1 MFDFKNHLAKL
12 NKEPQWLKDKR
23 IQAWEKFSQL
33 PMPYENE
40 EAWRLLDL
48 DMINLDDLQPC
59 AAPTKKLANV
69 EELGQYL
76 SLYEHINEF
85 VHNPAGVLIE
95 SPQGMW
101 HYLDEQFASQGVIV
115 TPLSEALDKH
125 GELLKPYLSVLLGK
139 VTEEQ
144 NNLTQN
150 NSTRQSNELV
160 SEFSQSSKFAL
171 LNQAICPNAMIVYVP
186 KNVVIDKPFICL
198 NLLKCSVASLNLAR
212 LLIIAEQHS
221 QISVVNVLTTDIA
234 AGGVVD
240 NKPEPAKTVKNNG
253 SQTNHQLSLTNFL
266 LQVFIEP
273 GAELNYAEI
282 QNFDKNTFAISHSY
296 YTQEQDSRL
305 HSLVAALG
313 GGQLKG
319 EVRNIL
325 KGRGA
330 ESNLNGIVL
339 GSNNERFNF
348 NTIEDHIAPD
358 TKSSIDFRV
367 ALKDEAQSIYHGN
380 IQVSKTAQKTDAY
393 QSNKNLL
400 LGAKAHADSIPKLE
414 ILADDVKC
422 SHGATVGPVDRNQ
435 VFYLMTRGL
444 NESQA
449 EELIVNGFFHQ
460 TLADCP
466 IAGVAD
472 WLDSL
477 VAKKIQ
483 TGTITSDAKE
493 LSANK
498 KQPAL
503 TR

>member
-1 MFDFKNHLAKL
+1 MFDFKNHLTNL
-12 NKEPQWLKDKR
+12 NSEPQWFKSIR
-23 IQAWEKFSQL
+23 TEAWEKFSQL
-33 PMPYENE
+33 QAPNENE
-40 EAWRLLDL
+40 ESWRLLDL
-48 DMINLDDLQPC
+48 DVVNLNNLPSDL
-59 AAPTKKLANV
+59 APIKKLTSV
-69 EELGQYL
+69 KEVKELGTYL
-76 SLYEHINEF
+76 SFYEHINEF

-95 SPQGMW
+95 SPYGMW
-101 HYLDEQFASQGVIV
+101 HYLDEECTNKGVV
-115 TPLSEALDKH
+115 LTTLREALSKH
-125 GELLKPYLSVLLGK
+125 PELLKPYLNHILS
-139 VTEEQ
+139 Q
-144 NNLTQN
+144 N
-150 NSTRQSNELV
+150 SIKDSDEFV

-171 LNQAICPNAMIVYVP
+171 FNQAICPDAMIVYVP
-186 KNVVIDKPFICL
+186 KNVIIDKPFI
-198 NLLKCSVASLNLAR
+198 SLNLFSHSVNNVNLGR
-212 LLIIAEQHS
+212 LLVIAEQHAQLS
-221 QISVVNVLTTDIA
+221 LVNVLTTDLA
-234 AGGVVD
+234 AGTINKKEED
-240 NKPEPAKTVKNNG
+240 NILNGNG
-253 SQTNHQLSLTNFL
+253 SQNSHQLSLTNFL
-266 LQVFIEP
+266 LQVFLAA

-282 QNFDKNTFAISHSY
+282 QNFDQKTFAISHSY

-330 ESNLNGIVL
+330 ESNLNGVVL
-339 GSNNERFNF
+339 GNNDQRFNF

-380 IQVSKTAQKTDAY
+380 IQVSKSAQKTDAF

-400 LGAKAHADSIPKLE
+400 LGEKAHADSIPKLE

-422 SHGATVGPVDRNQ
+422 SHGATVGPVDRKQ
-435 VFYLMTRGL
+435 IFYLMSRGL

-460 TLADCP
+460 VLADCSIP
-466 IAGVAD
+466 GIAD

-483 TGTITSDAKE
+483 TGSDTMEQKDIVTSDKE
-493 LSANK
+493 
-498 KQPAL
+498 PAL

>member
-1 MFDFKNHLAKL
+1 MFDFKNYLAKL
-12 NKEPQWLKDKR
+12 DKEPQWLKDKR
-23 IQAWEKFSQL
+23 LQAWEKFAAL
-33 PMPYENE
+33 PMPNENE

-48 DMINLDDLQPC
+48 DVVTLDGLQP
-59 AAPTKKLANV
+59 AAASTKKLTNV
-69 EELGQYL
+69 NELGQFL

-85 VHNPAGVLIE
+85 IHNPAGVLIE
-95 SPQGMW
+95 SPHGMW
-101 HYLDEQFASQGVIV
+101 HYLDEKLTNQGVII
-115 TPLSEALDKH
+115 TTLNEALSKH
-125 GELLKPYLSVLLGK
+125 AELLKPYFDRLLS
-139 VTEEQ
+139 Q
-144 NNLTQN
+144 D
-150 NSTRQSNELV
+150 SDAQSNELV

-198 NLLKCSVASLNLAR
+198 NLFNHSLTNLNLAR
-212 LLIIAEQHS
+212 LVIIAEQHS
-221 QISVVNVLTTDIA
+221 QISLVNVLTTDIA
-234 AGGVVD
+234 AGTAD
-240 NKPEPAKTVKNNG
+240 ADSKPVAGKALNGNG
-253 SQTNHQLSLTNFL
+253 SSTTRQLSLTNFL
-266 LQVFIEP
+266 LQVFLEP

-282 QNFDKNTFAISHSY
+282 QNFDQHTFAISHSY

-367 ALKDEAQSIYHGN
+367 ALKDEAQSMYHGN
-380 IQVSKTAQKTDAY
+380 IQVSKTAQKTDAF

-400 LGAKAHADSIPKLE
+400 LSEHTHADSIPKLE

-422 SHGATVGPVDRNQ
+422 SHGATVGPVDRKQ
-435 VFYLMTRGL
+435 VFYLMSRGL
-444 NESQA
+444 SESQA

-460 TLADCP
+460 ILADCS
-466 IAGVAD
+466 IGGIAD

-483 TGTITSDAKE
+483 SGSITSKPE
-493 LSANK
+493 KSTTSH

>member
-1 MFDFKNHLAKL
+1 MFDFKTHLSKL
-12 NKEPQWLKDKR
+12 DKEPQWLRDKR
-23 IQAWEKFSQL
+23 TQAWDKFSEL
-33 PMPYENE
+33 PMPNEND

-48 DMINLDDLQPC
+48 DVINLDNLQL
-59 AAPTKKLANV
+59 AVAPTKKLANV
-69 EELGQYL
+69 NELGQFL

-85 VHNPAGVLIE
+85 VHNPAGVLVE
-95 SPQGMW
+95 SPDGMW
-101 HYLDEQFASQGVIV
+101 HHLDEQFARQGVIL
-115 TPLSEALDKH
+115 TTLSEALNEH
-125 GELLKPYLSVLLGK
+125 VELFKPYLDCLL
-139 VTEEQ
+139 
-144 NNLTQN
+144 N
-150 NSTRQSNELV
+150 QSNETQSTELL

-186 KNVVIDKPFICL
+186 KNVVIDKPFMCL
-198 NLLKCSVASLNLAR
+198 NLLNHSVTGLNMAR
-212 LLIIAEQHS
+212 LVLIAEQHS
-221 QISVVNVLTTDIA
+221 QLSLVNVLTTDIA
-234 AGGVVD
+234 AHTADKEQAV
-240 NKPEPAKTVKNNG
+240 NIALNG
-253 SQTNHQLSLTNFL
+253 KGSRSAHQLSLTNFL
-266 LQVFIEP
+266 LQVFLAP

-282 QNFDKNTFAISHSY
+282 QNFDQNTFAISHSY

-380 IQVSKTAQKTDAY
+380 IQVSKQAQKTDAF

-400 LGAKAHADSIPKLE
+400 LGTKAHADSLPKLE

-460 TLADCP
+460 TLADCS
-466 IAGVAD
+466 IIGVAD

-477 VAKKIQ
+477 VAKKIRSGSNINNKV
-483 TGTITSDAKE
+483 TVSDKE
-493 LSANK
+493 
-498 KQPAL
+498 PAL

>member
-1 MFDFKNHLAKL
+1 MFDFKTYLAKFDQ
-12 NKEPQWLKDKR
+12 EPQWLKDKR

-33 PMPYENE
+33 PAPAEND

-48 DMINLDDLQPC
+48 DVINLDNLQPS
-59 AAPTKKLANV
+59 AAPTNKLTSVKEIGEFLN
-69 EELGQYL
+69 
-76 SLYEHINEF
+76 LYEHINEF
-85 VHNPAGVLIE
+85 VQNPAGVLIE
-95 SPQGMW
+95 SPHGMW
-101 HYLDEQFASQGVIV
+101 HHLDEQFARQGVII
-115 TPLSEALDKH
+115 TTLHEALSKH
-125 GELLKPYLSVLLGK
+125 AEVLKPYLSRLLGQSA
-139 VTEEQ
+139 EEKNASGE
-144 NNLTQN
+144 NNE
-150 NSTRQSNELV
+150 NELV

-171 LNQAICPNAMIVYVP
+171 LNQAICPNALIVYVP
-186 KNVVIDKPFICL
+186 KNVVIDRPFISL
-198 NLLKCSVASLNLAR
+198 SLFNHSVATLNLAR
-212 LLIIAEQHS
+212 LIVIAEEHS
-221 QISVVNVLTTDIA
+221 QVSLVNVLTTDIA
-234 AGGVVD
+234 AGAADSKQITG
-240 NKPEPAKTVKNNG
+240 KTNGNG
-253 SQTNHQLSLTNFL
+253 SNSTHQLSLTNFL
-266 LQVFIEP
+266 LQVFLAP

-282 QNFDKNTFAISHSY
+282 QNYDQHTFAISHSY
-296 YTQEQDSRL
+296 YTQERDSRL

-319 EVRNIL
+319 EIRNIL
-325 KGRGA
+325 KDRGA

-380 IQVSKTAQKTDAY
+380 IQVSKAAQKTNAF

-422 SHGATVGPVDRNQ
+422 SHGATVGPVDRKQ
-435 VFYLMTRGL
+435 VFYLMSRGL
-444 NESQA
+444 DESQA

-460 TLADCP
+460 VLADCP
-466 IAGVAD
+466 IVGIAE
-472 WLDSL
+472 WLDAL
-477 VAKKIQ
+477 VAKKIHS
-483 TGTITSDAKE
+483 GSIITCESKSKKAS
-493 LSANK
+493 LSN